1 MQVELNNKRL
11 RYSGR
16 VDWRNPGRPEFVFP
30 CTSLRFRFWG
40 RSAVLTVENRNVCW
54 ENFAGAIVDGVQKKW
69 RLDRAGETVVRL
81 VEEDEG
87 GEHEVLF
94 FKRQDGCH
102 EMVLKELELS
112 EGSRLLILP
121 EKEARRME
129 VYGDSVSAGEVSEA
143 VAYTGRTDPE
153 HQGEYS
159 NGWYSYAWTAARML
173 RAELHD
179 IAQGGISFLNGN
191 GYVEPPA
198 YPGMEEVW
206 DKLHYHPRFG
216 KAVPWDFSAY
226 TPHLVVVAVGQN
238 DSHPQDYMK
247 EEPDGVRA
255 AYWKY
260 RYEAWIRKLR
270 ETYPKAVILLT
281 TTLLCHDE
289 SWDRAIEEVCRRID
303 DDRIRHYLYRRNG
316 CGTPGHL
323 RISEA
328 EEMAA
333 ELADY
338 VEHLDIDVWTD

>member
-16 VDWRNPGRPEFVFP
+16 VDWRNPGRPEFVFA

-69 RLDRAGETVVRL
+69 CLNRAGETVVRL
-81 VEEDEG
+81 VEEDEE

-112 EGSRLLILP
+112 EGSRLLALP

-153 HQGEYS
+153 HQGGYS

-238 DSHPQDYMK
+238 NSHPQDYMK

-260 RYEAWIRKLR
+260 RYETWIRKLR

-338 VEHLDIDVWTD
+338 VEHLDIGMWTD